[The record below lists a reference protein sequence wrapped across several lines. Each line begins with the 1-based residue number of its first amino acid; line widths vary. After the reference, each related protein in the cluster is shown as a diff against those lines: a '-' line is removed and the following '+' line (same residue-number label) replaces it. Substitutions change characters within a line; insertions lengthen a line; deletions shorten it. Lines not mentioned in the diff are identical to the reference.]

1 MEKATPRQM
10 FKQIGPVTYVG
21 GDPFSPGASS
31 TDTLVANTSGWEV
44 LTDPTATTRIIA
56 NRSYIDLSG
65 YTIADLTV
73 FTQGIDIQKQQ
84 TPIPIPAGAISIIW
98 EFDIISTRR
107 LTTDELSQWGTSTAI
122 PGFFPSTVDLM
133 EVIYGERM
141 IYGENQTIP
150 LAYIQLGGD
159 TFGSGNPTASDKLHW
174 TRLIIMPSVTPDAN
188 VVFCSTNLVVQ
199 AITAEEKDL
208 VYIERLRRSYTQQR
222 QDP

>member
-10 FKQIGPVTYVG
+10 FKQIGPVAFTG
-21 GDPFSPGASS
+21 GEPFSPGEPA
-31 TDTLVANTSGWEV
+31 TDTLAGNISGWEI
-44 LTDPTATTRIIA
+44 LTDPTAITRIMA

-65 YTIADLTV
+65 YTQQDLTV

-84 TPIPIPAGAISIIW
+84 TPVPLPSGAIGIVW

-107 LTTDELSQWGTSTAI
+107 LTTTELTQWGTNTAI

-159 TFGSGNPTASDKLHW
+159 TFGSGNPTTSDKLHW
-174 TRLIIMPSVTPDAN
+174 TRLIIMPSVTPTA
-188 VVFCSTNLVVQ
+188 VLTVYSTNLVVQ